1 MALPWTMVWKLME
14 LLAGVA
20 GCDLK
25 MRLTFLKTQHNT
37 TKQNK
42 TPFNS
47 GEMTKREF
55 YMCSESCDVRIII
68 MIMKIIYCVLT
79 TCQTLL

>member
-1 MALPWTMVWKLME
+1 MVWKLLE

-25 MRLTFLKTQHNT
+25 MRLTFLK
-37 TKQNK
+37 KKKKAKNK
-42 TPFNS
+42 NPPNS

-55 YMCSESCDVRIII
+55 YMCSESRD
-68 MIMKIIYCVLT
+68 KSGL
-79 TCQTLL
+79 

>member
-1 MALPWTMVWKLME
+1 MVWKLLE

-25 MRLTFLKTQHNT
+25 IRLTFLKKKKK
-37 TKQNK
+37 TKK
-42 TPFNS
+42 TKNSPNNS

-55 YMCSESCDVRIII
+55 YMCSESRD
-68 MIMKIIYCVLT
+68 KSGL
-79 TCQTLL
+79 